1 MLESGL
7 YSEYINILIRKSKI
21 DILEY
26 DNFFKE
32 VKEIEEIV
40 RDDNDLPFKD

>member
-7 YSEYINILIRKSKI
+7 YSEYIDILKRKSKI

-26 DNFFKE
+26 DKFFKE
-32 VKEIEEIV
+32 VKDIEEIV
-40 RDDNDLPFKD
+40 NDDDLPFD